1 MHFSKSDDINGV
13 PVTTARGIARYLYP
27 RAETLEAIASFFDR
41 EPDSALA
48 DMVALRSAGF
58 VDVSLHRDEEHWLLT
73 ESGFALSKATFARP
87 IKRST
92 AERLLAGV
100 VERAAEYNRTPGHL
114 LTVDRLRVFG
124 SYLDPAVDHL
134 GDLDIEVTAS
144 PEVLDAQAAKAYA
157 DASGRQF
164 ADYLE
169 HADWPR
175 IELRRL
181 LRGGSKS
188 IDLQDARRG
197 ELSTEMVVVYE
208 RSADARAQE
217 RPA

>member
-1 MHFSKSDDINGV
+1 M
-13 PVTTARGIARYLYP
+13 
-27 RAETLEAIASFFDR
+27 E
-41 EPDSALA
+41 
-48 DMVALRSAGF
+48 
-58 VDVSLHRDEEHWLLT
+58 LHRGEEHWLLT

-100 VERAAEYNRTPGHL
+100 IERASEYNTTEGYL
-114 LTVDRLRVFG
+114 LSVDRLRVFG
-124 SYLDPAVDHL
+124 SYLDPAVDRL
-134 GDLDIEVTAS
+134 GDLDIEVTVS

-169 HADWPR
+169 HSDWPR

-188 IDLQDARRG
+188 IDLQDAKRG
-197 ELSTEMVVVYE
+197 ELSTKMVVVYD
-208 RSADARAQE
+208 RSADPRALE
-217 RPA
+217 GPGTS